1 VANVPVTRKDS
12 ILDQVEQVRHRIAE
26 RAHDLFRQR
35 KGLPGDPAVD
45 WLAAEQE
52 TVWKPAVELRET
64 NGIFTVVA
72 ALPGVEAK
80 DIGVDVSVEDVVI
93 KGSSA
98 HSCSRTEGQVH
109 RCEFATGELFRSVH
123 FPKPVDA
130 AKAKAEYRN
139 GLLTVT
145 VPAVSPAG
153 TKPGAVQA
161 A

>member
-1 VANVPVTRKDS
+1 MANVPVTRRDS
-12 ILDQVEQVRHRIAE
+12 ILDQVEQVRHRIAQ

-35 KGLPGDPAVD
+35 DGLPGDAAVD
-45 WLAAEQE
+45 WLMAEQE
-52 TVWKPAVELRET
+52 TVWKPPLELREM

-80 DIGVDVSVEDVVI
+80 DLGVDVSVEDVVI
-93 KGSSA
+93 KGSST
-98 HSCSRTEGQVH
+98 HSCSRTKGQVH
-109 RCEFATGELFRSVH
+109 RCEFATGQLFRSVH

-145 VPAVSPAG
+145 VPAASAVE
-153 TKPGAVQA
+153 TKPRAVEA